1 MKTEL
6 KIESIE
12 GWDKRANGTCLQGYI
27 NGSYYEL
34 VDAFGPPIGGTDEYK
49 TDAEWLLIL
58 NDDVVATIYNYK
70 SGKNYLGANGL
81 NVEDIDRWH
90 IGGKSSEGLLLLDEY
105 FEDNS
110 IRLSIDM
117 SR

>member
-1 MKTEL
+1 MKTIM
-6 KIESIE
+6 KFESIE

-27 NGSYYEL
+27 NGSYHEL
-34 VDAFGPPIGGTDEYK
+34 VDAFGPPISGNDKYK

-58 NDDVVATIYNYK
+58 NDEVVVTIYNYK

-90 IGGKSSEGLLLLDEY
+90 VGGKNTQGLLLLDEH
-105 FEDNS
+105 FEDEGVRIS
-110 IRLSIDM
+110 VELGR
-117 SR
+117 